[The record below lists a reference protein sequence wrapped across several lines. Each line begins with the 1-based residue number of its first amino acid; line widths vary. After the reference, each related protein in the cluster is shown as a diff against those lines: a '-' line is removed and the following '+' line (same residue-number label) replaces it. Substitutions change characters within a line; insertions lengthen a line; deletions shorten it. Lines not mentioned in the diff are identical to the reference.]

1 MTTKWITEQ
10 SPTQRAG
17 TDNVRYHDRACRDAG
32 FRGRANA
39 DRAVQFLPRRALKV
53 LVVAN
58 ARERSHGLDQLV
70 KDMGH
75 DVSAVHP
82 GSAALSLARARQ
94 PDVAM
99 LDIDVPVPGWC
110 QLAGPLRNELTRAD
124 SLIIAVSRQVDREC
138 RRECLRAGIDVVLSV
153 PVIPPVLETLLWMEC
168 TRVNRLLS
176 TAAGGRV
183 VG

>member
-17 TDNVRYHDRACRDAG
+17 TDNVRYHDRACWNAG
-32 FRGRANA
+32 FRGPAN
-39 DRAVQFLPRRALKV
+39 DERTVRFRRRRALKV

-58 ARERSHGLDQLV
+58 ARDRSHGLDQLV

-82 GSAALSLARARQ
+82 GSAALALARARQ
-94 PDVAM
+94 PDVAL

-110 QLAGPLRNELTRAD
+110 QLAGPLRNELSRAD
-124 SLIIAVSRQVDREC
+124 CLIIAFSRKADREC
-138 RRECLRAGIDVVLSV
+138 RRQCLRAGIDLVLSV
-153 PVIPPVLETLLWMEC
+153 PVIPSVLETLLWMEC

-176 TAAGGRV
+176 TAARGSV